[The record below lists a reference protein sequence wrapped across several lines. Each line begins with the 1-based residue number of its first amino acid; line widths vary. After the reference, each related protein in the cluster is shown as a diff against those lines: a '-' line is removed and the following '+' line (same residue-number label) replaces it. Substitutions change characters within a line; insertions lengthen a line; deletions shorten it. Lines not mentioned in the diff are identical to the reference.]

1 MLLLLSLSLIADLF
15 TMGGTPHVVEHE
27 GAYEKIVL
35 TDSTS
40 LEIYEKEDTY
50 LVVMTACA
58 PQCSSCACVY
68 NKEWKPLQTIT
79 PPFTSIFP
87 LATIN
92 KETGTIEWTDN
103 DTWNYQSTL

>member
-15 TMGGTPHVVEHE
+15 AMGGTPHVVEHQ
-27 GAYEKIVL
+27 GAWEKIEL
-35 TDSTS
+35 TESTS
-40 LEIYEKEDTY
+40 LEIYEQEETY
-50 LVVMTACA
+50 LVVMTACS

-68 NKEWKPLQTIT
+68 NKEWQLIETLT

-92 KETGTIEWTDN
+92 KETGAIEWTDN

>member
-15 TMGGTPHVVEHE
+15 AMGGMPHVVEHQ
-27 GAYEKIVL
+27 GAYEKIAL

-40 LEIYEKEDTY
+40 LEIYEQEESY

-68 NKEWKPLQTIT
+68 NKEWKQIQTLT

-92 KETGTIEWTDN
+92 PQTGTIEWTDN